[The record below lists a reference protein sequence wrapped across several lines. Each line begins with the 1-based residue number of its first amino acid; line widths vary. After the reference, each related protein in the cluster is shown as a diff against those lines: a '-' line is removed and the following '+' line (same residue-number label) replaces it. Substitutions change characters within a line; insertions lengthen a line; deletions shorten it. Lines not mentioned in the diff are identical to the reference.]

1 MNSFRRVS
9 RMSASAAV
17 AATLTAALS
26 VSAAQAAPVNSSSAQ
41 LQDVNQLSS
50 QAVEQVNSLEIEL
63 PAQAYDLA
71 KQFNV
76 QLPGFIKKP
85 TPSVAGEL
93 VGATHAHLLK
103 QGHHE
108 DANAKNIAQE
118 WANQAA
124 AGKVTFH
131 DNAGDGLTH
140 LEEGSGNIYKLTESE
155 AKERVDWL
163 NRDVPVTKTDGTGF
177 GVAQAFDGTYVYV
190 AEYFFNK

>member
-9 RMSASAAV
+9 RMSATAAV
-17 AATLTAALS
+17 SATLTAALS

-76 QLPGFIKKP
+76 QLPSFIKKP
-85 TPSVAGEL
+85 TPAVAGEL

>member
-9 RMSASAAV
+9 RMSATAAV

-41 LQDVNQLSS
+41 LPDGNQLSS

-76 QLPGFIKKP
+76 QLPSFIKKP
-85 TPSVAGEL
+85 TPAVAGEL

>member
-1 MNSFRRVS
+1 M
-9 RMSASAAV
+9 
-17 AATLTAALS
+17 
-26 VSAAQAAPVNSSSAQ
+26 
-41 LQDVNQLSS
+41 
-50 QAVEQVNSLEIEL
+50 
-63 PAQAYDLA
+63 
-71 KQFNV
+71 
-76 QLPGFIKKP
+76 P
-85 TPSVAGEL
+85 TPR
-93 VGATHAHLLK
+93 T
-103 QGHHE
+103 
-108 DANAKNIAQE
+108 AQE

>member
-9 RMSASAAV
+9 RMSATAAV

-41 LQDVNQLSS
+41 LPDGNQLSS

-85 TPSVAGEL
+85 TPAVAGEL

>member
-1 MNSFRRVS
+1 
-9 RMSASAAV
+9 MSATAAV

-26 VSAAQAAPVNSSSAQ
+26 VSAAQAAPVNSSSAE

-63 PAQAYDLA
+63 PEQAYDLA

-85 TPSVAGEL
+85 TPAVAGEL

>member
-1 MNSFRRVS
+1 MNSFHRVS
-9 RMSASAAV
+9 RMSATAAV

-85 TPSVAGEL
+85 TPAVAGEL
-93 VGATHAHLLK
+93 VGATHSHLLK

>member
-1 MNSFRRVS
+1 
-9 RMSASAAV
+9 MSATAAV

-76 QLPGFIKKP
+76 QLPSFIKKP
-85 TPSVAGEL
+85 TPAVAGEL

-140 LEEGSGNIYKLTESE
+140 LEEGSGSIYKLTESE

>member
-9 RMSASAAV
+9 RMSATAAV
-17 AATLTAALS
+17 AATLTTALS
-26 VSAAQAAPVNSSSAQ
+26 VSGAQAAPVNSSSAQ

-85 TPSVAGEL
+85 TPAVAGEL

>member
-9 RMSASAAV
+9 RMSATAAV
-17 AATLTAALS
+17 AATLTTALS

-85 TPSVAGEL
+85 TPAVAGEL

>member
-9 RMSASAAV
+9 RMSATAAV
-17 AATLTAALS
+17 AATLTTALS

-85 TPSVAGEL
+85 TPAVAGEL

-163 NRDVPVTKTDGTGF
+163 NRDVPVTKTDSTGF

-190 AEYFFNK
+190 AEYFFNN

>member
-1 MNSFRRVS
+1 
-9 RMSASAAV
+9 MSATAAV

-93 VGATHAHLLK
+93 VSATHAHLLK

>member
-9 RMSASAAV
+9 RMSATAAV
-17 AATLTAALS
+17 AATLTTALS

-85 TPSVAGEL
+85 TPAVAGEL

-190 AEYFFNK
+190 AEYFFNN